1 MKENKNNK
9 KKDKIGTIRKKGNK
23 LEGRVYVKIE
33 GKSTQKSVYGQTERE
48 VNDKMKA
55 LKRLY
60 EKKEQEREN
69 QLEETS
75 NSISADITVEKW
87 IKIWIK
93 DYKRPFLAQ
102 STINGYIE
110 KLNAYIIPV
119 LKGRTVL
126 SITKRDIQL
135 LMNGLI
141 NRKKKLA
148 YKTRKDTLGICRMI
162 FQSAVDDIGILEKN
176 PALGITLGKN
186 DPPKKKNIMSTEEQ
200 LEVMQILMSEYNGI
214 AFFALFTLGVR
225 ASELAGFLWKDLD
238 AICDNITVDRGFQ
251 VLDIYDDD
259 LNRVGIERKYTD
271 LKSYTS
277 HRDIPIISILKIEL
291 LKYKKQ
297 IMDNLKIVDES
308 ELDNEPIFKTKIGNI
323 SADYLRH
330 RLNYILKKYNFRKVS
345 VHDLRHTFATRCLES
360 GIDMKTLQLLLGH
373 ADYSVTANTYA
384 HVLEE
389 KKTNDILKY
398 NNYMTATF
406 EQKFNN
412 IVNLTNNI
420 ENEELRN
427 KTVVNM
433 QNTLKEMTKQKNNTY
448 NKTYKMKY
456 KRKLT
461 LKLAAV

>member
-1 MKENKNNK
+1 MKENKKKNK
-9 KKDKIGTIRKKGNK
+9 KDTVGTIRKKGNK
-23 LEGRVYVKIE
+23 FEGRVYVKIE

-60 EKKEQEREN
+60 EKKEQEWEN
-69 QLEETS
+69 QLEESS
-75 NSISADITVEKW
+75 NIINENILVEEW

-110 KLNAYIIPV
+110 KINAYIIPE
-119 LKGRTVL
+119 LKNRTLL

-135 LMNGLI
+135 LMNGLL

-162 FQSAVDDIGILEKN
+162 FQSAIDDVGILEKN
-176 PALGITLGKN
+176 PALGITLGKK
-186 DPPKKKNIMSTEEQ
+186 DPPKKKNIMSVEEQ

-238 AICDNITVDRGFQ
+238 NICDNITVDRGFQ

-277 HRDIPIISILKIEL
+277 HRDIPIIS
-291 LKYKKQ
+291 
-297 IMDNLKIVDES
+297 
-308 ELDNEPIFKTKIGNI
+308 
-323 SADYLRH
+323 ADYK
-330 RLNYILKKYNFRKVS
+330 ILF
-345 VHDLRHTFATRCLES
+345 
-360 GIDMKTLQLLLGH
+360 MK
-373 ADYSVTANTYA
+373 
-384 HVLEE
+384 
-389 KKTNDILKY
+389 
-398 NNYMTATF
+398 
-406 EQKFNN
+406 
-412 IVNLTNNI
+412 
-420 ENEELRN
+420 
-427 KTVVNM
+427 
-433 QNTLKEMTKQKNNTY
+433 
-448 NKTYKMKY
+448 
-456 KRKLT
+456 
-461 LKLAAV
+461 